1 MNSTISEPLKI
12 SGELSQV
19 IGDQSVET
27 RLVLRTEDKLALP
40 FWSNYDIGY
49 VKVCQMLVVL
59 AITMISDM

>member
-40 FWSNYDIGY
+40 FWSKYDIGY
-49 VKVCQMLVVL
+49 VKVSQMLAVFPILVEL
-59 AITMISDM
+59 